1 MAANPR
7 VVINDVT
14 VNWDGGTTLVTRGT
28 IVDVPAGSALE
39 TAYGGPSN
47 LASISASQET
57 LGGDPG
63 ESEPLGDA
71 GGGSDV

>member
-7 VVINDVT
+7 IVIADVLVT
-14 VNWDGGTTLVTRGT
+14 WDGATTQVSKGT
-28 IVDVPAGSALE
+28 IVDIPAGSALE
-39 TAYGGPSN
+39 AAYGGNSN
-47 LASISASQET
+47 LASFGGSQEA

-63 ESEPLGDA
+63 ESEPDFDA